1 MSGLNPDFF
10 PSRKTSGPVQ
20 LIKPTGLPP
29 AGSCS
34 DKNIRIKYDKAKRS
48 GRKTFIFLRLAVNQL
63 SLARWKIPFFME

>member
-1 MSGLNPDFF
+1 MLGENPDFF

-20 LIKPTGLPP
+20 LIKPAGFLPT
-29 AGSCS
+29 GSCS

-63 SLARWKIPFFME
+63 YL